1 MACHENACV
10 SSPPATGP
18 VAVPITPAVTQ
29 AATPRR
35 SPYTATRSSRHP
47 TSASA
52 PPSACTHRAA
62 ISTSIDCANAHHAEE
77 PANTAMPTA
86 LRIRGCARAKLMAVG
101 TAPSPSTRLNAISTQ
116 ATCPTDVSRC
126 RRMSGSASVTTAESA
141 STSATVTASRGA
153 TARRTRPS
161 SQPVGFAMLGWNVEP
176 RPAVMRLRI
185 ERGGGWPPRG
195 GGSQRPRRSMPRSRR
210 SSRWP
215 GRRSGTRPRTWSGP
229 PARARLLRPDW
240 P

>member
-10 SSPPATGP
+10 SSPPANGP
-18 VAVPITPAVTQ
+18 VAVPTTPAVTQ

-35 SPYTATRSSRHP
+35 SPYFATSSSRHP

-77 PANTAMPTA
+77 PANTAIPTA
-86 LRIRGCARAKLMAVG
+86 LKNRGCARPKTTAIG
-101 TAPSPSTRLNAISTQ
+101 TATSPSTRLNEINTQ
-116 ATCPTDVSRC
+116 ATCPTVVSRC

-141 STSATVTASRGA
+141 RTSATVTASKGP

-161 SQPVGFAMLGWNVEP
+161 SQPVGRMVD
-176 RPAVMRLRI
+176 
-185 ERGGGWPPRG
+185 
-195 GGSQRPRRSMPRSRR
+195 
-210 SSRWP
+210 
-215 GRRSGTRPRTWSGP
+215 GP
-229 PARARLLRPDW
+229 DHPWLIFDQGCC
-240 P
+240 